1 MSGMTEQNEGEV
13 KVNTE
18 EEMKHRGDGVPA
30 RMNAI
35 VYNAYG
41 PPDVLSLREVE
52 TPVPGKDDVL
62 VEVLATSLNRG
73 DTYMRGGE
81 FFLLRLYSGL
91 RTPKFRI
98 PGSDIAGRVV
108 AVGSH
113 VTAFRVGDEV
123 YGDISG
129 AGFGAFAAFARA
141 PEKVLARKP
150 AGLSFA
156 EAAAVPMAATTAL
169 HGLRAKGSVQQGQQV
184 LIHGASGGVGT
195 FAVQIARAMDAEV
208 TAVCSTRHVETV
220 RALGAS
226 SVIDYTRE
234 DFLSSGR
241 QWDRI
246 LVVNGNRSLA
256 DYRRGLR
263 PGGVCIISGG
273 SIPSILK
280 AQVFGPLL
288 SLAGNGSIGALQ
300 SMPNAEDLRF
310 LSQLIEDGALRP
322 VIERSF
328 ALSEAADAF
337 RHFES
342 GHTEGKIVVRTTTSP
357 LAV

>member
-1 MSGMTEQNEGEV
+1 MPAITRENDETVKTKNEEV
-13 KVNTE
+13 
-18 EEMKHRGDGVPA
+18 MKPRGSGVPA

-35 VYNAYG
+35 VYDAYG
-41 PPDVLSLREVE
+41 PPEVLSLREVD
-52 TPVPGKDDVL
+52 TPLPGKDEVL
-62 VEVLATSLNRG
+62 VEVFATSLNRG

-81 FFLLRLYSGL
+81 YFLLRLYSGL

-108 AVGSH
+108 AAGSN
-113 VTAFRVGDEV
+113 VTDFRVGDEV
-123 YGDISG
+123 FGDISG

-141 PEKVLARKP
+141 PGKVLARKP
-150 AGLSFA
+150 AGLSFE

-169 HGLRAKGSVQQGQQV
+169 HGLRAKGAVQPGQSV

-195 FAVQIARAMDAEV
+195 FAVQIARAMGAEV
-208 TAVCSTRHVETV
+208 TAVCSSRHVDMV

-226 SVIDYTRE
+226 HVIDYTRE
-234 DFLSSGR
+234 DFLSSGQR
-241 QWDRI
+241 WDRI

-256 DYRRGLR
+256 DYRRCLR

-280 AQVFGPLL
+280 AQAFGPLL

-300 SMPNAEDLRF
+300 STPSGEDLRF
-310 LSQLIEDGALRP
+310 LSQLIEDGAFRP
-322 VIERSF
+322 VVERYF
-328 ALSEAADAF
+328 TLSEAADAF

-342 GHTEGKIVVRTTTSP
+342 GHAAGKIVIRTTASP
-357 LAV
+357 SAA